1 MTTNEILMEQEHLEH
16 WGILGMKWG
25 VRRYQNPDGSLTS
38 SGKQRYGSGKSWGE
52 RHAEKKRKEAIRSGD
67 VKTILKNRKY
77 LTDKDFDKA
86 IERAKKSKE
95 LAGLDKNKKIQESK
109 DRIIDSVT
117 DSLTKERSLEK
128 SKEARDYDLEKRKID
143 GSKKAEKV
151 VSDNKKISMAKVL
164 ATMTAVTAALKTYNS
179 FADNI
184 NTITGK
190 TTLPKSID
198 NLKHL
203 GEAYKK
209 DEKKKETSNKEKA
222 PNDSS
227 KITST
232 KAGSGAISSLANIVD
247 FGSNVADL
255 YKLSAKRHA
264 SDTTPTAGSGKT
276 VLDFTKAKTIASDSS
291 AMVNYM
297 PSFGI
302 KMDDIKMPVN
312 KIVLKS
318 NTPEW
323 DTYLWHDAISR
334 LCGLDFLIT

>member
-1 MTTNEILMEQEHLEH
+1 MTANEILMEQEHLEH

-38 SGKQRYGSGKSWGE
+38 AGKQRYGLGKSWGE
-52 RHAEKKRKEAIRSGD
+52 RHAEKKRKEALRSGD

-95 LAGLDKNKKIQESK
+95 LADLDKNKKIQESK

-151 VSDNKKISMAKVL
+151 VSDNKKIKL
-164 ATMTAVTAALKTYNS
+164 ATIVGAAVTATAYIKKYND
-179 FADNI
+179 FAKAVNG
-184 NTITGK
+184 ITGK
-190 TTLPKSID
+190 ETVPTTLGSALKKVGFVKENTNTAPTPQVNTSGADPKS
-198 NLKHL
+198 KV
-203 GEAYKK
+203 
-209 DEKKKETSNKEKA
+209 TTVA
-222 PNDSS
+222 PKNRF
-227 KITST
+227 
-232 KAGSGAISSLANIVD
+232 NIVD

-264 SDTTPTAGSGKT
+264 SDTAPTPSSGKSI
-276 VLDFTKAKTIASDSS
+276 LDFTKAKAIASDSS